1 MTDYYTKIYSRVF
14 ATFLLIFS
22 LQAFGQEA
30 ANGKVLRLTLKDAV
44 KRVIDTNAT
53 VQNAKFEI
61 LKADTPIYKNESK
74 FKWILVAEA
83 VKSETKLPFNLNNFF
98 SGTKLQ
104 TDKLSA
110 GIEKQFSTG
119 TYFAAEVSTLR
130 FDSNA
135 FENPYTTPSA
145 FSFLGVKPLY
155 TGAMTVKLSQELLKY
170 SFGRTEKNK
179 DQILRTQAAI
189 QQDTL
194 IFQLTQLVTQT
205 LIEYWSLS
213 VADSALATF
222 EQLLKNSK
230 NIRDLTARKQ
240 AIGIAE
246 RFEQSQ
252 WNSVVASVES
262 QVERA
267 RLDRNDAKRRL
278 QRILGIDANTE
289 VNGLTDL
296 VETLPEINLEKDI
309 EYAFENRIDLRNLRR
324 QKELARL
331 GLIVAE
337 DEDMPSLKVSG
348 SASSRSQSLLSPQ
361 DNYYLG
367 NANGIRSFKYPE
379 YRADITLSYPLW
391 DKGVKTSIRDAQVNI
406 KQVADQEQAFKRE
419 IEDELRTRHEAILSS
434 YQVLQTAKQT
444 EEETKKFYD
453 GLVAKFI
460 QGRYSA
466 LAVKNALDAYTQAQ
480 LIGFQAKV
488 NLNINIIRY
497 DLAKNYLFEKYDVD
511 VYKVLD
517 ELKKAAAER
526 AN

>member
-1 MTDYYTKIYSRVF
+1 MIDYFKKILATIF
-14 ATFLLIFS
+14 AIHLFLFS
-22 LQAFGQEA
+22 STAMSQD
-30 ANGKVLRLTLKDAV
+30 NVNNKVLRLSLKDAV

-61 LKADTPIYKNESK
+61 LKADTPIYKNDSK
-74 FKWILVAEA
+74 FAWIVIAEA
-83 VKSETKLPFNLNNFF
+83 IKSETKLPFNLNNFF

-104 TDKLSA
+104 TDKISA
-110 GIEKQFSTG
+110 GVEKQFSTG

-135 FENPYTTPSA
+135 FESYSTPSN

-155 TGAMTVKLSQELLKY
+155 TGAVSVKLSQELLKY
-170 SFGRTEKNK
+170 SFGRTEKTK
-179 DQILRTQAAI
+179 DQMLRTQALI

-205 LIEYWSLS
+205 LVEYWSLS
-213 VADSALATF
+213 VADSALFTF

-262 QVERA
+262 QVDRA
-267 RLDRNDAKRRL
+267 KLDRDDAKRRL
-278 QRILGIDANTE
+278 QRILGIEPNTE

-296 VETLPEINLEKDI
+296 VETMPDISIEKDI
-309 EYAFENRIDLRNLRR
+309 EYAFENRIDLRNLKR

-331 GLIVAE
+331 GLAVAQ
-337 DEDMPSLKVSG
+337 DEDMPSLKISG
-348 SASSRSQSLLSPQ
+348 TASSRAQSLLSPQ
-361 DNYYLG
+361 ENFYL
-367 NANGIRSFKYPE
+367 ANQNGVRSFKYPE

-406 KQVADQEQAFKRE
+406 KQVADQEQAFKKE
-419 IEDELRTRHEAILSS
+419 IEDEMRTRHEAIKSS
-434 YQVLQTAKQT
+434 YQVLITAKQT

-466 LAVKNALDAYTQAQ
+466 LAVKNALDAFTQAQ

-488 NLNINIIRY
+488 NFNINLIRY